1 MAVHYFSHI
10 KFSHIHLRRPRL
22 PLGLGLGLALAA
34 FLWVVAIGSSSTL
47 QAEDDTGKTRAKV
60 TYDDDVRPLLKRRCA
75 TCHSGDRTE
84 GDLNIANFLALMQ
97 GGGSGAVIDAGS
109 ADDSYLFRVVNH
121 DDSPEMPPAGKIPD
135 AEIKLLRDWIDQGAL
150 ENADSKARKRKPK
163 IDLTIVS
170 ANPNARPDIIPA
182 LPRLPLEPQLWTQRK
197 SPIRAIAINPW
208 SPIVAIA
215 APKQV
220 VLFDSKTLAIKG
232 VIPFPG
238 GKPHVLRFSRNGSI
252 LLIGGG
258 LAGDSGF
265 VLMWDV
271 AKGQIVRTIG
281 DELDSVLACDIT
293 PDHSLVALGG
303 PKKVVRVYSTDDGE
317 LVYELTKHTDWVTAI
332 EFSPD
337 GANLASG
344 DRNGGLIVSDART
357 GNENFDLAGHK
368 EIITSVAWRV
378 DGKIL
383 GSVSK
388 DKSVRIWEMRK
399 GKQIKTWPAD
409 GEGLTEICFLPEGNL
424 LTAGRDK
431 NVKLWQQ
438 DGKQLQTF
446 NGLNDMS
453 MGLAYCA
460 VTERVVAGSFQ
471 GEVLVWDRQ
480 NPEPM
485 GKLNSNP
492 PPISERIVD
501 IQQQLPAAQQ
511 SVNADQDKL
520 QNHDVLMDQIAAE
533 TSSIEDRSADI
544 EKKITDAQTKIAST
558 KKNQQAAKTKLQ
570 EMEDL
575 RSRKNADDVEVGN
588 ADNQDKNDK
597 AKSKQQ
603 RKQRKAQRR
612 RVEELAQ
619 QLTVLNNQIVAW
631 NGEATGTRN
640 RIADLQKETGRL
652 NDLRKTL
659 AAKLETSRA
668 EVARLGAVLKSWQAE
683 ADFASG
689 KK

>member
-1 MAVHYFSHI
+1 M
-10 KFSHIHLRRPRL
+10 LR
-22 PLGLGLGLALAA
+22 PLALLALAV
-34 FLWVVAIGSSSTL
+34 FLCAVTGNNAL
-47 QAEDDTGKTRAKV
+47 LAENDASKTKAKV

-75 TCHSGDRTE
+75 SCHSGDRTE
-84 GDLNIANFLALMQ
+84 ADLDIANFTALMQ

-109 ADDSYLFRVVNH
+109 ADDSYLFRLVNH
-121 DDSPEMPPAGKIPD
+121 DDSPEMPPAGKIPN

-150 ENADSKARKRKPK
+150 ENADSKAKKHKPK
-163 IDLTIVS
+163 VDLTKVS
-170 ANPNARPDIIPA
+170 ANPNARPDVAPA
-182 LPRLPLEPQLWTQRK
+182 LPRLSLEPQLWTQRK
-197 SPIRAIAINPW
+197 SPIRAIAVNPW
-208 SPIVAIA
+208 SPIVAVA

-220 VLFDSKTLAIKG
+220 VLFDAKTLSLKG

-238 GKPHVLRFSRNGSI
+238 GTPQVLRFSRNGSI

-258 LAGDSGF
+258 LAGDSGT

-271 AKGQIVRTIG
+271 AKGQVVRTIG

-293 PDHSLVALGG
+293 SDHSLVALGG

-317 LVYELTKHTDWVTAI
+317 LLYELKTHTDWVTAI

-344 DRNGGLIVSDART
+344 DRNGGLIVSDAQS

-368 EIITSVAWRV
+368 EMITSVSWRV

-388 DKSVRIWEMRK
+388 DKSVRIWEMKK
-399 GKQIKTWPAD
+399 GKQIKTWGAD
-409 GEGLTEICFLPEGNL
+409 GKGLTEICFLPEGNL

-438 DGKQLQTF
+438 DGKQLRTF
-446 NGLNDMS
+446 NGLGDMA

-460 VTERVVAGSFQ
+460 STKRVVAGSFL
-471 GEVLVWDRQ
+471 GEVLVWDQ
-480 NPEPM
+480 QTPESV

-501 IQQQLPAAQQ
+501 VQQQLSAVQQ
-511 SVNADQDKL
+511 AVNADQTKL
-520 QNHDVLMDQIAAE
+520 ENHDVMIDQVAAE
-533 TSSIEDRSADI
+533 VSEVEGRSVDI
-544 EKKITDAQTKIAST
+544 QKKITEAQSEIAS
-558 KKNQQAAKTKLQ
+558 KKKVEQVAKTKLKKLN
-570 EMEDL
+570 EL
-575 RSRKNADDVEVGN
+575 L
-588 ADNQDKNDK
+588 
-597 AKSKQQ
+597 SKQDAGDAEQGDKDDEEKADKLKSNQ

-619 QLTVLNNQIVAW
+619 QVTVLNNQIVAW
-631 NGEATGTRN
+631 NGEATGTKSRLVE
-640 RIADLQKETGRL
+640 LQKETGRL
-652 NDLRKTL
+652 KDLRNQL
-659 AAKLETSRA
+659 ATKLGTSRA
-668 EVARLGAVLKSWQAE
+668 EATRLSAVLKFWKAE
-683 ADFASG
+683 AEFAKG